1 MPVTKTHAATNWQEG
16 VAQCATDDDLRPIWL
31 LAQAGDESAYR
42 SALRSVAVRLR
53 GYFRR
58 RLSANPDDVEDLVQ
72 ETLLALHLQRGTYDP
87 ALPISA
93 WVHAIA
99 RHKLVD
105 HWRRRGRRGTS
116 LSIDEADEAFLVA
129 ANEGEARRD
138 LGKLLDK
145 LPTAQQRAIRLTK
158 VEGLSVAEA
167 AVHTGIS
174 ESAIKVQVH
183 RGLKRLSE
191 LVRLGR

>member
-1 MPVTKTHAATNWQEG
+1 MPVTKTDAATNWQEG
-16 VAQCATDDDLRPIWL
+16 VVQRDTDDDLRPIWL

-42 SALRSVAVRLR
+42 SALRSVATRLR

-58 RLSANPDDVEDLVQ
+58 RLSSSLDDVEDLVQ

-87 ALPISA
+87 VLPISA

-99 RHKLVD
+99 RHKLID

-116 LSIDEADEAFLVA
+116 LRLDEADEAFLVA
-129 ANEGEARRD
+129 ASEGEARRD

-145 LPTAQQRAIRLTK
+145 LPEAQQRAIRLTK

-167 AVHTGIS
+167 AADAGIS

-191 LVRLGR
+191 LVRRER